1 MALIELD
8 LEQLQD
14 YRPEV
19 IEPEDFDGF
28 WAETLS
34 TVTAQDLDPTFE
46 LIDNH
51 LTLIDSYDVRFTG
64 WGGTRVRAWLHVP
77 AGSDR
82 TEGASGL
89 PCVVQY
95 LGYSGSRGLPY
106 ANTIYAQAGYA
117 HLIMDTR
124 GQGWANGGVDPT
136 PDDAPEAGIH
146 HSPGF
151 MTAGITDPHTY
162 YYRRVYA
169 DAVRA
174 LQTAAA
180 SPLVDATKIIVTGG
194 SQGGGI
200 SIAAAGLA
208 PQAGIELLGCAPDVP
223 FLCHFLRAVAL
234 TDAHPYGEI
243 TQFLA
248 GWRDQVSA
256 AERTLGYFDGVNHA
270 RRAAAPTLF
279 SVALMD
285 PICPPSTVF
294 AAYHAY
300 GERVGQVGPNDDQ
313 LDKHIAVYTHNRHEG
328 GDDYQL
334 GARLAWFAQ
343 RFAA

>member
-1 MALIELD
+1 MALMELD
-8 LEQLQD
+8 LDDLQN

-19 IEPEDFDGF
+19 VEPEDFDQF

-34 TVTAQDLDPTFE
+34 TVQAQELDPTFE
-46 LIDNH
+46 LVDNQ
-51 LTLIDSYDVRFTG
+51 LTLIDTYDVRFTG

-77 AGSDR
+77 AG
-82 TEGASGL
+82 TSGPL
-89 PCVVQY
+89 PCVVQF

-106 ANTIYAQAGYA
+106 ANTVYAQAGFA

-136 PDDAPEAGIH
+136 PDDAPEAGFH

-169 DAVRA
+169 DTIRA

-180 SPLVDATKIIVTGG
+180 SPLVDGARMIVTGG
-194 SQGGGI
+194 SQGGGL

-208 PQAGIELLGCAPDVP
+208 PRAGIELLGCAPDVP
-223 FLCHFLRAVAL
+223 FLCHFQRAVAL
-234 TDAHPYGEI
+234 TDARPYSEI
-243 TQFLA
+243 TEFLA
-248 GWRDQVSA
+248 GWRDQVPA

-270 RRAAAPTLF
+270 KRATAPTLF

-300 GERVGQVGPNDDQ
+300 GENAGQSA
-313 LDKHIAVYTHNRHEG
+313 KHIAVYTHNGHEG

-334 GARLAWFAQ
+334 GARLAWFAE
-343 RFAA
+343 RLA